1 MQYIY
6 IIHLLNIRY
15 LIYFRLL
22 VIRKTKDI
30 QNEEQMRV
38 RYYLIAINNV
48 KLQIN
53 IDDSCIKYLGLY
65 KQHNLKNTV
74 YCIIGIIVYSIH
86 IFMYIY
92 NRIVCYLCI

>member
-1 MQYIY
+1 
-6 IIHLLNIRY
+6 
-15 LIYFRLL
+15 
-22 VIRKTKDI
+22 
-30 QNEEQMRV
+30 MRV

-74 YCIIGIIVYSIH
+74 YCIIVYSIH
-86 IFMYIY
+86 
-92 NRIVCYLCI
+92 LCIFIIVFYVIYIELFHMCKLYVYVNFA

>member
-1 MQYIY
+1 
-6 IIHLLNIRY
+6 
-15 LIYFRLL
+15 
-22 VIRKTKDI
+22 
-30 QNEEQMRV
+30 MRV

-74 YCIIGIIVYSIH
+74 YCIIVGIIVHSIH
-86 IFMYIY
+86 IYIH
-92 NRIVCYLCI
+92 LCIFIIVFYVIYIELSHMCKLYVYVNFA